1 MENSGNQDR
10 PISAWQPLRNE
21 VFRSLWMATV
31 VSNIGTWLHSV
42 GAAWM
47 MTLMSESPLLVA
59 LVQAATSLPMFL
71 FALPA
76 GALSDMLDR
85 RKYLIWVNAGML
97 TVAAALAVLTF
108 GGLMTPWGLLT
119 LTFCLGAGAAM
130 LAPAWQA
137 TVPELVQP
145 EELSAA
151 VALNG
156 MGINIARAIG
166 PALGGILIAAAGPGA
181 AFALNAASFLA
192 ILAALYQWRRTP
204 RRPSILDERFFS
216 SVRTGVRYVRQSPA
230 VRAVLVRGFAFFI
243 FASAVWAL
251 LPVVARDRLNQDA
264 SGYGLL
270 LSAVGVGAVAGAALL
285 PVFRRSLTVNMLVAV
300 AAIMWAVVM
309 IVMANTTTLYPAL
322 AAMFVAGTAWMIV
335 LSSLNVTAQLAV
347 PSWVRARAMSVY
359 LLVFFGS
366 MAGGS
371 AIWGQVAS
379 MLAPNIALGI
389 AGVGL
394 IASTLLTVRF
404 TLRESDVFN
413 LAPSHHWPAPL
424 LASPVD
430 PRDGPVMVTLEYVVR
445 PEDAKAFSDV
455 MQEMQRIRRRDGALA
470 WGLYRDIADPSH
482 HIEYFIVDSWAQH
495 LRQHERTTVS
505 DRALQDR
512 VNAFH
517 QGEDPPLVQHFISA
531 ESE

>member
-1 MENSGNQDR
+1 
-10 PISAWQPLRNE
+10 
-21 VFRSLWMATV
+21 
-31 VSNIGTWLHSV
+31 
-42 GAAWM
+42 
-47 MTLMSESPLLVA
+47 
-59 LVQAATSLPMFL
+59 
-71 FALPA
+71 
-76 GALSDMLDR
+76 LSDMLDR

-97 TVAAALAVLTF
+97 MVASSLAVLTF
-108 GGLMTPWGLLT
+108 GGALPPWGLLA
-119 LTFCLGAGAAM
+119 LTFVLGAGAAM

-145 EELSAA
+145 EELSSA

-156 MGINIARAIG
+156 IGINIARAIG

-181 AFALNAASFLA
+181 AFALNAVSFVA
-192 ILAALYQWRRTP
+192 ILYALYRWQRAP
-204 RRPSILDERFFS
+204 RRQSILDEQFFS

-230 VRAVLVRGFAFFI
+230 VRNVLVRGFAFFI

-251 LPVVARDRLNQDA
+251 LPVVARDRLQQDA
-264 SGYGLL
+264 LGYGLL
-270 LSAVGVGAVAGAALL
+270 LSAVGVGAVAGAAFL
-285 PVFRRSLTVNMLVAV
+285 PLFRRSMTVNMLVAV
-300 AAIMWAVVM
+300 AAVAWGLVM
-309 IVMANTTTLYPAL
+309 IMMANTTTLYPAL
-322 AAMFVAGTAWMIV
+322 GAMLVAGTAWMIV

-366 MAGGS
+366 MAGGAS
-371 AIWGQVAS
+371 LWGQVAS
-379 MLAPNIALGI
+379 LSAPHIALGI

-424 LASPVD
+424 IASPVD
-430 PRDGPVMVTLEYVVR
+430 PRDGPVMVTLEYIVQ
-445 PEDAKAFSDV
+445 PEDAEAFSDV
-455 MQEMQRIRRRDGALA
+455 MQEMQRIRRRDGALT
-470 WGLYRDIADPSH
+470 WGLFRDVADPTH

-505 DRALQDR
+505 DRELQDR

-517 QGEDPPLVQHFISA
+517 RGDEPPLVQHYISA
-531 ESE
+531 GNE

>member
-1 MENSGNQDR
+1 
-10 PISAWQPLRNE
+10 
-21 VFRSLWMATV
+21 
-31 VSNIGTWLHSV
+31 
-42 GAAWM
+42 M
-47 MTLMSESPLLVA
+47 MTLMSDSPLLVA

-97 TVAAALAVLTF
+97 LVAGSLAILTF
-108 GGLMTPWGLLT
+108 GGFMTPWGLLV
-119 LTFCLGAGAAM
+119 LTFCLGVGAAM

-145 EELSAA
+145 GELSSA

-166 PALGGILIAAAGPGA
+166 PAIGGILIAAAGPGA
-181 AFALNAASFLA
+181 AFALNAVSFVA
-192 ILAALYQWRRTP
+192 ILAALYRWQRAP
-204 RRPSILDERFFS
+204 RRRSVLDEQFVS
-216 SVRTGVRYVRQSPA
+216 SVRTGIRYVRQSPA
-230 VRAVLVRGFAFFI
+230 VRAVLMRGFSFFV

-251 LPVVARDRLNQDA
+251 LPVLARDQLHQDA

-285 PVFRRSLTVNMLVAV
+285 PLIRRSMTVNTMVAT
-300 AAIMWAVVM
+300 AAVVWALVM
-309 IVMANTTTLYPAL
+309 ITIANTTSLYPAL
-322 AAMFVAGTAWMIV
+322 AAMLVAGAAWMIV

-366 MAGGS
+366 MAGGAS
-371 AIWGQVAS
+371 LWGQVAS
-379 MLAPNIALGI
+379 MSAPNVALGF
-389 AGVGL
+389 AGGGL
-394 IASTLLTVRF
+394 IASTLLTIRF

-430 PRDGPVMVTLEYVVR
+430 PRDGPVMVTLEYIVR
-445 PEDAKAFSDV
+445 PEDFRAFGDV
-455 MQEMQRIRRRDGALA
+455 MQEMRRIRRRDGALS
-470 WGLYRDIADPSH
+470 WGLYRDIADPTH

-505 DRALQDR
+505 DQEVQDR
-512 VNAFH
+512 VNALH
-517 QGEDPPLVQHFISA
+517 QGNEPPLVQHFISA
-531 ESE
+531 ETD